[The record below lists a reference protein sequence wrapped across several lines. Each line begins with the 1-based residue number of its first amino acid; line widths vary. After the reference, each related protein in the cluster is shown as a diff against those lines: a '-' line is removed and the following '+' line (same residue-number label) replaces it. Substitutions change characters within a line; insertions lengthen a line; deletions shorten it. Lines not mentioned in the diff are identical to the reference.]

1 MLRGLLA
8 ELEAKY
14 QQLKNAPLK
23 DDKLGQLKKEVE
35 ADPTNLESKFKLAQ
49 LYIEK
54 ELLEEGLQ
62 LLLEIVKAD
71 KNWEDKKANNLMLET
86 FKKLG
91 PSSQITNKYR
101 KLYQRLLY

>member
-35 ADPTNLESKFKLAQ
+35 ADLTNLESKFKLAQ
-49 LYIEK
+49 LYTEK
-54 ELLEEGLQ
+54 ELLEEGPP
-62 LLLEIVKAD
+62 
-71 KNWEDKKANNLMLET
+71 NFCWRYPPNLT
-86 FKKLG
+86 IDCKG
-91 PSSQITNKYR
+91 
-101 KLYQRLLY
+101 

>member
-35 ADPTNLESKFKLAQ
+35 ADLTNLESKFKLAQ

-62 LLLEIVKAD
+62 LLLEVPTQP
-71 KNWEDKKANNLMLET
+71 NN
-86 FKKLG
+86 
-91 PSSQITNKYR
+91 
-101 KLYQRLLY
+101 RL

>member
-49 LYIEK
+49 LYTEK

-62 LLLEIVKAD
+62 LLLEVPTQP
-71 KNWEDKKANNLMLET
+71 NN
-86 FKKLG
+86 
-91 PSSQITNKYR
+91 
-101 KLYQRLLY
+101 RL

>member
-62 LLLEIVKAD
+62 LLLEVPTHLTIDCK
-71 KNWEDKKANNLMLET
+71 
-86 FKKLG
+86 G
-91 PSSQITNKYR
+91 
-101 KLYQRLLY
+101 